1 MIRVLEKP
9 KQGIEIKS
17 DQWVYGILE
26 KVEGLSEK
34 VTAELSSEGCRG
46 QLDGKAAGEGC

>member
-1 MIRVLEKP
+1 MIRVLKTLN
-9 KQGIEIKS
+9 QGIEIKS

-34 VTAELSSEGCRG
+34 VTAELSSAGCRG
-46 QLDGKAAGEGC
+46 QLYGKAAGEGC

>member
-1 MIRVLEKP
+1 MIRVLKKL
-9 KQGIEIKS
+9 KQGIELMS

-34 VTAELSSEGCRG
+34 VTSELSSAGYRG
-46 QLDGKAAGEGC
+46 QLYGKAAGEGC